1 MSISG
6 VRLRSGRSA
15 SSALLRAVA
24 AGLLAGFVVVVA
36 ACAGSSSRST
46 TSNPADGAAPSS
58 TVVAPPTSIRVL
70 AASSLASVLPDLVA
84 GFRTSNP
91 NVTVETSTGASSA
104 IVEQVRA
111 GVAADVVLTADQASA
126 EAASRAGATQSD
138 ASRSVPASPVP
149 FATNTMVI
157 AVPAG
162 NPGEV
167 RTLEDLSNP
176 DFLVGLCAPQ
186 VPCGKYARQR
196 LTDAG
201 VTPSVDTE
209 EPDARSLMAKIAS
222 GDLDAGLVYR
232 TDVLAA
238 GPTALVVPVPGTA
251 KVPVTYF
258 AVERTQGA
266 GAEFVDYLRGPGRTL
281 LKAAGFGLP

>member
-1 MSISG
+1 
-6 VRLRSGRSA
+6 
-15 SSALLRAVA
+15 
-24 AGLLAGFVVVVA
+24 
-36 ACAGSSSRST
+36 
-46 TSNPADGAAPSS
+46 
-58 TVVAPPTSIRVL
+58 
-70 AASSLASVLPDLVA
+70 
-84 GFRTSNP
+84 
-91 NVTVETSTGASSA
+91 
-104 IVEQVRA
+104 
-111 GVAADVVLTADQASA
+111 
-126 EAASRAGATQSD
+126 
-138 ASRSVPASPVP
+138 
-149 FATNTMVI
+149 MVI

-176 DFLVGLCAPQ
+176 DLLVGLCAPQ
-186 VPCGKYARQR
+186 VPCGKYARQ
-196 LTDAG
+196 LLSDAG

-238 GPTALVVPVPGTA
+238 GPTALEVDVADAA

-258 AVERTQGA
+258 AVERTKGTSAQ
-266 GAEFVDYLRGPGRTL
+266 FVSYLQGPGKKV

>member
-1 MSISG
+1 
-6 VRLRSGRSA
+6 
-15 SSALLRAVA
+15 
-24 AGLLAGFVVVVA
+24 VV
-36 ACAGSSSRST
+36 
-46 TSNPADGAAPSS
+46 
-58 TVVAPPTSIRVL
+58 
-70 AASSLASVLPDLVA
+70 AASSLADVLPDLVD
-84 GFRTSNP
+84 GFRSTRP
-91 NVTVETSTGASSA
+91 NVTVETSTGASTA
-104 IVEQVRA
+104 LVEQVRA
-111 GVAADVVLTADQASA
+111 GVPADLVLTADRETA
-126 EAASRAGATQSD
+126 EAAKVLPGNTSGAGA
-138 ASRSVPASPVP
+138 PEP

-176 DFLVGLCAPQ
+176 DLLVGLCAPQ
-186 VPCGKYARQR
+186 VPCGKYARQ
-196 LTDAG
+196 LLADAG

-238 GPTALVVPVPGTA
+238 GPTALEVSVPDAT

-258 AVERTQGA
+258 AVERTKGTS
-266 GAEFVDYLRGPGRTL
+266 AEFVNYLQGPGKKV